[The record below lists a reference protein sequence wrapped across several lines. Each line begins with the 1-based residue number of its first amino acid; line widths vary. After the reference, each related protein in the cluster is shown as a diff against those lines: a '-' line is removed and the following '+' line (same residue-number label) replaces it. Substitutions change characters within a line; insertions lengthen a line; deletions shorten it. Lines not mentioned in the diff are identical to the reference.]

1 MIKKKKSSGKE
12 GTANYNK
19 SKMAKIR
26 KHFQESGGSS
36 DARWFN
42 IKAPERGQDAKATI
56 RVLPPWGKSADGFFY
71 YTVGQ
76 HFGFSIGGRNRAI
89 SCPESIGK
97 GKCPVCMFIARL
109 KNSDD
114 AAHVKL
120 ADRIRAN
127 RRYFVNVIDREEPDK
142 VKIYGTNKKFV
153 EAILDASDDPDIGD
167 MTDPQSGRDITIIRR
182 GSGLRTRYSYRI
194 RTKESSVDFDTKEL
208 YQLDKEVDEWLSY
221 DAMVE
226 YLKNNFAEELSEV
239 GLKFKKSKSK
249 AAEDTEDDDGD
260 DEDESPRK
268 KIKTKNVKKKKR
280 GVEEE
285 DEDDDIENDDDIDDD
300 NDVDE
305 DDDDIDVD
313 TEEDEEDEDDDGD
326 DD

>member
-1 MIKKKKSSGKE
+1 MIKKKVVAKE
-12 GTANYNK
+12 GTVNYNK
-19 SKMAKIR
+19 SKMSKIK

-36 DARWFN
+36 DARWFS
-42 IKAPERGQDAKATI
+42 IKAGERGQDAKATI

-76 HFGFSIGGRNRAI
+76 HFGFTIGGRNRAI
-89 SCPESIGK
+89 SCPESVGK

-127 RRYFVNVIDREEPDK
+127 RRYFVNVIDRENPDSI
-142 VKIYGTNKKFV
+142 KIYGTNKKFV
-153 EAILDASDDPDIGD
+153 ETILDASDDPDIGD
-167 MTDPQSGRDITIIRR
+167 MTDPESGRDITIIRK

-194 RTKESSVDFDTKEL
+194 RTKESSVDFNVKDL

-226 YLKNNFAEELSEV
+226 YLKSNFAEELSEV
-239 GLKFKKSKSK
+239 GLKFKKSKTKPVSDD
-249 AAEDTEDDDGD
+249 EDTED
-260 DEDESPRK
+260 EEETPK
-268 KIKTKNVKKKKR
+268 KKKKVVKKKPKFTEE
-280 GVEEE
+280 EEE
-285 DEDDDIENDDDIDDD
+285 DEDIEDEDVDDDVDYQDDD
-300 NDVDE
+300 SDASE
-305 DDDDIDVD
+305 DDDSGEDF
-313 TEEDEEDEDDDGD
+313 EDEEDDED
-326 DD
+326 

>member
-1 MIKKKKSSGKE
+1 MVVKKSSA
-12 GTANYNK
+12 TVNYNK

-26 KHFQESGGSS
+26 KHFQESGGGG
-36 DARWFN
+36 DDRWFN

-97 GKCPVCMFIARL
+97 GKCPVCVFISRL
-109 KNSDD
+109 KNSDNPD
-114 AAHVKL
+114 HTKL

-153 EAILDASDDPDIGD
+153 EAILDASDDPDVGD
-167 MTDPQSGRDITIIRR
+167 MTDPQSGRDITIVRR

-194 RTKESSVDFDTKEL
+194 RTKESSVDFDTKDL

-226 YLKNNFAEELSEV
+226 YLQNNFNEELREV

-249 AAEDTEDDDGD
+249 STASDDDEDEDDEKEVKKLKRGNPRKGKPIEDTEDDEEDD
-260 DEDESPRK
+260 DVDEDEDSVDEDEDED
-268 KIKTKNVKKKKR
+268 IDED
-280 GVEEE
+280 EEE
-285 DEDDDIENDDDIDDD
+285 DETD
-300 NDVDE
+300 DE
-305 DDDDIDVD
+305 DD
-313 TEEDEEDEDDDGD
+313 EE
-326 DD
+326 

>member
-1 MIKKKKSSGKE
+1 MLKKKSS
-12 GTANYNK
+12 TATVNYNK

-26 KHFQESGGSS
+26 KHFQETGGGG
-36 DARWFN
+36 DDRWFN

-97 GKCPVCMFIARL
+97 GKCPVCVFIARL
-109 KNSDD
+109 KNSENAD
-114 AAHVKL
+114 HTKL
-120 ADRIRAN
+120 ADRLRAN

-153 EAILDASDDPDIGD
+153 EAVLDASDDPDVGD
-167 MTDPQSGRDITIIRR
+167 MTDPTNGRDITIVRR

-194 RTKESSVDFDTKEL
+194 RTKESSVDFDTKDL

-221 DAMVE
+221 DAMVD
-226 YLKNNFAEELSEV
+226 YIKTNFTEELKDI
-239 GLKFKKSKSK
+239 GLKFGKSAKKATSNDEDDDSEEEEDEPIKEK
-249 AAEDTEDDDGD
+249 KVIKKVKKKIVEDTEDDED
-260 DEDESPRK
+260 DD
-268 KIKTKNVKKKKR
+268 
-280 GVEEE
+280 VEIDD
-285 DEDDDIENDDDIDDD
+285 DEDDDEDIEIDD
-300 NDVDE
+300 
-305 DDDDIDVD
+305 
-313 TEEDEEDEDDDGD
+313 DEEDED
-326 DD
+326 

>member
-1 MIKKKKSSGKE
+1 MLKKKSSTTTGR
-12 GTANYNK
+12 TSTVNYNK

-26 KHFQESGGSS
+26 KHFQESGGGG
-36 DARWFN
+36 DDRWFN

-97 GKCPVCMFIARL
+97 GKCPVCVFISRL
-109 KNSDD
+109 KNSDNPD
-114 AAHVKL
+114 HTKL

-153 EAILDASDDPDIGD
+153 EAILDASDDPDVGD
-167 MTDPQSGRDITIIRR
+167 MTDPQSGRDITIVRR

-194 RTKESSVDFDTKEL
+194 RTKESSVDFDAKDL

-226 YLKNNFAEELSEV
+226 YLQNNFNEELREV

-249 AAEDTEDDDGD
+249 PATSDDDEDEEDDKPVKKGKKMNKKPVDTEDDDDDDVDDDDENDDVEIDD
-260 DEDESPRK
+260 DEDEDEDEEEM
-268 KIKTKNVKKKKR
+268 NVDSD
-280 GVEEE
+280 E
-285 DEDDDIENDDDIDDD
+285 DEDDE
-300 NDVDE
+300 
-305 DDDDIDVD
+305 
-313 TEEDEEDEDDDGD
+313 
-326 DD
+326 

>member
-1 MIKKKKSSGKE
+1 
-12 GTANYNK
+12 
-19 SKMAKIR
+19 MAKIR
-26 KHFQESGGSS
+26 KHFQETGGGG
-36 DARWFN
+36 DDRWFN

-97 GKCPVCMFIARL
+97 GKCPVCLFIARL
-109 KNSDD
+109 KNSENPD
-114 AAHVKL
+114 HTKL

-153 EAILDASDDPDIGD
+153 EAILDASDDPDVGD
-167 MTDPQSGRDITIIRR
+167 VTDSQSGRDVTIVRR

-194 RTKESSVDFDTKEL
+194 RTKESSVDFDTKDL

-221 DAMVE
+221 EAMVD
-226 YLKNNFAEELSEV
+226 YLKANFTEELSEV
-239 GLKFKKSKSK
+239 GLKFKKSKGTKKSVSDD
-249 AAEDTEDDDGD
+249 EEDDN
-260 DEDESPRK
+260 EEEVEP
-268 KIKTKNVKKKKR
+268 KKKKR
-280 GVEEE
+280 GVKKVNKKVVEDTEDDE
-285 DEDDDIENDDDIDDD
+285 DEDDDIYKDENI
-300 NDVDE
+300 DE
-305 DDDDIDVD
+305 DDSDDKDINID
-313 TEEDEEDEDDDGD
+313 EDEDDED
-326 DD
+326 